1 MNIDNAK
8 LTIVMSDFNISITNS
23 MKDAAVNYF
32 LSAGGQ
38 NNNISIINV
47 PGAFEIP
54 GAVSAIIKKG
64 NSDIIV
70 TIGCIIEG
78 ETPHFDY
85 IATETARAIMNM
97 IIKNNIPIG
106 FGVLT
111 TNNMN
116 QAIERSGNNDANK
129 GREAM
134 IAALEMFS
142 VYKKISS

>member
-1 MNIDNAK
+1 MNIDNAR
-8 LTIVMSDFNISITNS
+8 LSIVMSDFNISITNS
-23 MKDAAVNYF
+23 MKDAAVKYF

-54 GAVSAIIKKG
+54 GAVSAILKKG

-111 TNNMN
+111 TNNMK

-134 IAALEMFS
+134 IAALEMFE
-142 VYKKISS
+142 VYKKISY

>member
-8 LTIVMSDFNISITNS
+8 LSIVMSDFNISITNS
-23 MKDAAVNYF
+23 MKDAAVKYF

-111 TNNMN
+111 TNNMK

-134 IAALEMFS
+134 IAALEMFE
-142 VYKKISS
+142 VYKKISY

>member
-8 LTIVMSDFNISITNS
+8 LSIVMSDFNISITNS
-23 MKDAAVNYF
+23 MKDAAVKYF

-106 FGVLT
+106 FGILT
-111 TNNMN
+111 TNNMK

-134 IAALEMFS
+134 IAALEMFA

>member
-8 LTIVMSDFNISITNS
+8 LSIVMSDFNISITNS
-23 MKDAAVNYF
+23 MKDAAVKYF

-85 IATETARAIMNM
+85 IASETARAIMNM

-111 TNNMN
+111 TNNMK

-134 IAALEMFS
+134 IAALEMFA
-142 VYKKISS
+142 VYKKISY

>member
-1 MNIDNAK
+1 MNIDNAR
-8 LTIVMSDFNISITNS
+8 LSIVMSDFNISITNS
-23 MKDAAVNYF
+23 MKDAAVKYF

-111 TNNMN
+111 TNDMK

-142 VYKKISS
+142 VYNKISS

>member
-8 LTIVMSDFNISITNS
+8 LSIVMSDFNISITNS
-23 MKDAAVNYF
+23 MKDAAVKYF

-111 TNNMN
+111 TNNMK

-134 IAALEMFS
+134 IAALDMFE
-142 VYKKISS
+142 VYKKISY

>member
-1 MNIDNAK
+1 MNIDNAR
-8 LTIVMSDFNISITNS
+8 LSIVMSDFNISITNS
-23 MKDAAVNYF
+23 MKDAAVKYF

-111 TNNMN
+111 TNNMK

-142 VYKKISS
+142 VYNKISS

>member
-1 MNIDNAK
+1 MNIDNAR
-8 LTIVMSDFNISITNS
+8 LSIVMSDFNISITNS
-23 MKDAAVNYF
+23 MKDAAVKYF

-85 IATETARAIMNM
+85 IATETARAVMNM

-111 TNNMN
+111 TNNMK

-142 VYKKISS
+142 VYNKISS

>member
-8 LTIVMSDFNISITNS
+8 LSIVMSEFNISITNS
-23 MKDAAVNYF
+23 MKDAAVKYF

-111 TNNMN
+111 TNNMK

>member
-1 MNIDNAK
+1 MNIDNAR
-8 LTIVMSDFNISITNS
+8 LSIVMSDFNISITNS
-23 MKDAAVNYF
+23 MKDAAVKYF

-111 TNNMN
+111 TNNMK

-134 IAALEMFS
+134 IAALEMFE
-142 VYKKISS
+142 VYKKISY

>member
-1 MNIDNAK
+1 MNIDNAR
-8 LTIVMSDFNISITNS
+8 LSIVMSDFNISITNS
-23 MKDAAVNYF
+23 MKDAAVKYF

-54 GAVSAIIKKG
+54 GAVSAILKKG

-111 TNNMN
+111 TNNMK

-142 VYKKISS
+142 VYNKISS

>member
-23 MKDAAVNYF
+23 MKDAAVEHF
-32 LSAGGQ
+32 LLAGGQ
-38 NNNISIINV
+38 NKNISIINV

-54 GAVSAIIKKG
+54 GAVSALIKKG
-64 NSDIIV
+64 DSDIIV
-70 TIGCIIEG
+70 AIGCVIEG

-111 TNNMN
+111 TNNMK

-142 VYKKISS
+142 VYKKLSS

>member
-8 LTIVMSDFNISITNS
+8 LSIVMSDFNISITNS
-23 MKDAAVNYF
+23 MKDAAVKYF

-97 IIKNNIPIG
+97 IIKSY
-106 FGVLT
+106 V
-111 TNNMN
+111 
-116 QAIERSGNNDANK
+116 
-129 GREAM
+129 
-134 IAALEMFS
+134 
-142 VYKKISS
+142 

>member
-1 MNIDNAK
+1 
-8 LTIVMSDFNISITNS
+8 MSDFNISITNS
-23 MKDAAVNYF
+23 MKDAAVKYF

-111 TNNMN
+111 TNNMK

-134 IAALEMFS
+134 IAALEMFA

>member
-1 MNIDNAK
+1 
-8 LTIVMSDFNISITNS
+8 MSDFNISITNS
-23 MKDAAVNYF
+23 MKDAAVKYF

-111 TNNMN
+111 TNNMK

-134 IAALEMFS
+134 IAALEMFA
-142 VYKKISS
+142 VYKKISY

>member
-8 LTIVMSDFNISITNS
+8 LSIVMSDFNISITNS
-23 MKDAAVNYF
+23 MKDAAVKYF

-38 NNNISIINV
+38 NNNISIVNV

-111 TNNMN
+111 TNNMK

-134 IAALEMFS
+134 IAALEMFA

>member
-1 MNIDNAK
+1 MNIDNAR
-8 LTIVMSDFNISITNS
+8 LSIVMSDFNISITNS
-23 MKDAAVNYF
+23 MKDAAVKYF

-111 TNNMN
+111 TNNMQ
-116 QAIERSGNNDANK
+116 QAIDRSGNNDSNK
-129 GREAM
+129 GKEAM

-142 VYKKISS
+142 VYKKIIS

>member
-8 LTIVMSDFNISITNS
+8 LSIVMSDFNISITNS
-23 MKDAAVNYF
+23 MKDAAVKYF

-70 TIGCIIEG
+70 TIGCLIEG

-111 TNNMN
+111 TNNMK

-134 IAALEMFS
+134 IAALEMFA
-142 VYKKISS
+142 VYKKISY

>member
-23 MKDAAVNYF
+23 MKDAAVKYF

-111 TNNMN
+111 TNNMQ
-116 QAIERSGNNDANK
+116 QAIDRSGNNDSNK
-129 GREAM
+129 GKEAM

-142 VYKKISS
+142 VYKKIIS

>member
-8 LTIVMSDFNISITNS
+8 LSIVMSDFNISITNS
-23 MKDAAVNYF
+23 MKDAAVKYF

-111 TNNMN
+111 TNNMK

-142 VYKKISS
+142 VYNKISS

>member
-1 MNIDNAK
+1 MNIDNAR
-8 LTIVMSDFNISITNS
+8 LSIVISDFNISITNS
-23 MKDAAVNYF
+23 MKDAAVKYF

-111 TNNMN
+111 TNNMK

-134 IAALEMFS
+134 IAALEMFA
-142 VYKKISS
+142 VYKKISY

>member
-8 LTIVMSDFNISITNS
+8 LSIVMSDFNISITNS
-23 MKDAAVNYF
+23 MKDAAVKYF

-54 GAVSAIIKKG
+54 GAVSAIINKG

-111 TNNMN
+111 TNNMK

-134 IAALEMFS
+134 IAALEMFA
-142 VYKKISS
+142 VYKKISY

>member
-8 LTIVMSDFNISITNS
+8 LSIVMSEFNISITNS
-23 MKDAAVNYF
+23 MKDAAVKHF

-38 NNNISIINV
+38 NINISIINV

-54 GAVSAIIKKG
+54 GAVSALIKKS

-70 TIGCIIEG
+70 AIGCVIEG

-85 IATETARAIMNM
+85 IATETTRAIMNM

-111 TNNMN
+111 TNNMQ
-116 QAIERSGNNDANK
+116 QAIERSGDNDGNK
-129 GREAM
+129 GKEAM

>member
-1 MNIDNAK
+1 
-8 LTIVMSDFNISITNS
+8 
-23 MKDAAVNYF
+23 
-32 LSAGGQ
+32 
-38 NNNISIINV
+38 
-47 PGAFEIP
+47 
-54 GAVSAIIKKG
+54 
-64 NSDIIV
+64 
-70 TIGCIIEG
+70 
-78 ETPHFDY
+78 
-85 IATETARAIMNM
+85 MNM

-111 TNNMN
+111 TNNMK

>member
-23 MKDAAVNYF
+23 MKDAAVKYF

-54 GAVSAIIKKG
+54 GAVSALIKKG
-64 NSDIIV
+64 DSDIIV
-70 TIGCIIEG
+70 AIGCVIEG

-111 TNNMN
+111 TKNMH
-116 QAIERSGNNDANK
+116 QAIDRSGKNDSNK
-129 GREAM
+129 GKEAM

-142 VYKKISS
+142 VYKKIIS

>member
-8 LTIVMSDFNISITNS
+8 LSIVMSDFNISITNS
-23 MKDAAVNYF
+23 MKDAAVKYF

-111 TNNMN
+111 TNNMK

-134 IAALEMFS
+134 IAALEMFA
-142 VYKKISS
+142 VYKKISY

>member
-8 LTIVMSDFNISITNS
+8 LSIVMSDFNISITNS
-23 MKDAAVNYF
+23 MKDAAVKYF

-111 TNNMN
+111 TNNMK

-134 IAALEMFS
+134 IAALEMFA